1 MYYKDF
7 AAKMRER
14 MPEFLGSMDDKA
26 IAELAIKRNPQ
37 HANRIS
43 FDEPVATQ
51 SQTVETQNNNSTPY
65 IDAINNIQED
75 GLGGITAFKKQQE
88 LDKQSYD
95 TNTITK
101 EDAKRKLANLKK
113 YKEEHPVISVI
124 DDFTN
129 ASAPF
134 KAQWELREKYG
145 NNAPWQEEA
154 KTLVKQGVLGGL
166 GVASTVYPAT
176 ALAKT
181 LKIASIANNLSKAKR
196 VNDAIKSA
204 KYGAVITGVPAL
216 SNETEKVLNNEQG
229 IGEAIPHI
237 TQETALGA
245 LGGLTGYGLTGVTAK
260 PLTNSIAKKA
270 TEKFFAPA
278 KLKPNQIFRQ
288 SDLDKFV
295 AQETKKVMG
304 SNLGAGIKTADGLV
318 AGLGDAAV
326 IGSADYGLNKL
337 QGKQQEPYLEHMK
350 PYMAFGAGA
359 GLLPGVFHYAGKP
372 VEKILNSNL
381 VRNAINNNETISNI
395 VGEGAN
401 ALGVRTS
408 IPNAKKYQELGELIK
423 GYDMPV
429 QKHYTSKEFAE
440 IDSTKN
446 LTPKEKRM
454 YLNYLKNGVPKDEAF
469 EKATSNSNSKFDEMH
484 KKAQQEQ
491 AQSAQEQTNTSKFD
505 EMKAKAEAEQ
515 PDFTENI
522 FNNKEQEHPVV
533 KNNIVPIEENTPN
546 VVKKPL
552 EHAEGST
559 SPVEH
564 QGDINTPIE
573 PQTHVNEPAN
583 HVKINNDD
591 KTLNEAW
598 RKVVSVNRNLV
609 RKVGAKKYLENRFN
623 GYNFEPAKTQKFYD
637 RLIRKINNSKFS
649 DDIKQDMFNQLN
661 EVADN
666 YAKKNNITINKK
678 FGYKDV
684 KTGNEVNNAHSQSS
698 DETDIPITN
707 SQKTSFKYKDED
719 TQKAYKFLEGDF
731 VDEIVDEIDN
741 VITSSRTLQ
750 DKIPVLKLF
759 NDELADDIVIRFE
772 TKHFDSYFDKKNRVI
787 TLGQIEPR
795 DNLFHELRH
804 VCDLEYIAKNK
815 AKNKDLE
822 ILEQYNEVVNTEY
835 ETARDAFLNYTAN
848 EDVFNIDVFDE
859 LSFKPF
865 IKNAAEKQVNCP
877 LEQRAIKASKS
888 LFKKQESLEE
898 MIGKLKETGKWD
910 EMLDYL
916 HYETSIFALERNKK
930 YGQIRIY
937 SNRKNGHNDKRNG
950 RNLGNDTTS
959 TMESQRKRNDKKQNR
974 TTKSVQADFA
984 QSKQRIKDLNN
995 LSVDIE
1001 QKRLK
1006 RGLITPE
1013 QAENRKKQLNSKYYV
1028 PMHTDNTPIEDLL
1041 DLTKNY
1047 NQRRETK
1054 VGLYGEGGEWK
1065 DELTPEKAVENLHI
1079 ASVKTN
1085 FVDEIA
1091 DYVEKNCAKP
1101 LVNGRPQKDWV
1112 SVNAHLL
1119 WNGLAAKQSQE
1130 WYELIASGEKAIRK
1144 AFKNQKQADA
1154 LVELHNRTKTQDFQI
1169 PKQVFKKLLSGEGET
1184 AKEAFE
1190 RYGDS
1195 GYAKGK
1201 LVGALTD
1208 AFTDQF
1214 KRTVLSTSTFW
1225 VNNRF
1230 SNHLLLASNSEN
1242 PAKYI
1247 LDLVNAGK
1255 IKSKDMPQELLE
1267 NSILEAV
1274 STATKRRTFTGYNG
1288 FDNLVNLF
1296 GGHLIDTKT
1305 LKGIQKATASA
1316 GNAFIGIPNKFY
1328 NTIAEKLLNFNSKF
1342 ENYERKVAL
1351 LQQLRSHQRDVLKR
1365 TGQQMLTVEE
1375 ALKQLDKNPEL
1386 RSTVVKQVENVLGDY
1401 NNFTATEKQIIKRA
1415 IPFYSWYRTVLR
1427 NTLYLAKNKPERF
1440 ALILFELEKL
1450 KNEDKDLEEWQKGSL
1465 RLPVKDK
1472 RSGKQLLLN
1481 KVNQVPWETLR
1492 QLGNESDVKN
1502 SVNPLLK
1509 IPAEAMFGKK
1519 FFGSGEITNKRYVS
1533 TYAGKNNDGSNKY
1546 NYIDTKTGKKINSLP
1561 LSTRS
1566 AYVAKELGKN
1576 FTPLLSNRLIGGE
1589 SLLQAGADYAKTGK
1603 FLEPDKL
1610 YDADFGGYKHG
1621 DIAGQIYKKN
1631 KGYKPLKRYATN
1643 NTAEEIKLL
1652 NRAGLS
1658 LQPKQDL
1665 SKADIEKLKR
1675 VTEKYKKKRKA
1686 S

>member
-1 MYYKDF
+1 M
-7 AAKMRER
+7 
-14 MPEFLGSMDDKA
+14 
-26 IAELAIKRNPQ
+26 
-37 HANRIS
+37 
-43 FDEPVATQ
+43 V
-51 SQTVETQNNNSTPY
+51 
-65 IDAINNIQED
+65 
-75 GLGGITAFKKQQE
+75 
-88 LDKQSYD
+88 
-95 TNTITK
+95 
-101 EDAKRKLANLKK
+101 
-113 YKEEHPVISVI
+113 
-124 DDFTN
+124 
-129 ASAPF
+129 
-134 KAQWELREKYG
+134 
-145 NNAPWQEEA
+145 
-154 KTLVKQGVLGGL
+154 
-166 GVASTVYPAT
+166 
-176 ALAKT
+176 KT
-181 LKIASIANNLSKAKR
+181 LKIANIANNLSKAKR
-196 VNDAIKSA
+196 INDAIKST

-237 TQETALGA
+237 AQETALGA

-337 QGKQQEPYLEHMK
+337 QGKQQEPYFKHMK

-423 GYDMPV
+423 DYDMPV

-491 AQSAQEQTNTSKFD
+491 AQTAQEQTNTSKFD

-564 QGDINTPIE
+564 QRDINTPIE

-637 RLIRKINNSKFS
+637 RLVRKINNSKFS
-649 DDIKQDMFNQLN
+649 DDIKQDMLNQLN

-698 DETDIPITN
+698 NETDIPITN
-707 SQKTSFKYKDED
+707 SQKSSFKYKDED
-719 TQKAYKFLEGDF
+719 TQKAYEYILSNNDKTDANY
-731 VDEIVDEIDN
+731 INN
-741 VITSSRTLQ
+741 VETSSRTLQ
-750 DKIPVLKLF
+750 DKIPALKLF
-759 NDELADDIVIRFE
+759 NDELADDIVIRF
-772 TKHFDSYFDKKNRVI
+772 DNNDGASYYDREKRVI
-787 TLGQIEPR
+787 TIGSMKKKTSLY
-795 DNLFHELRH
+795 HELRH
-804 VCDLEYIAKNK
+804 ACDLEYIAKNK

-822 ILEQYNEVVNTEY
+822 ILEQYNEVVNSEY
-835 ETARDAFLNYTAN
+835 EIARKNFIRRLEEESFLSDNAVDQESPLSDN
-848 EDVFNIDVFDE
+848 EIEQLVFVCSQQNILGRHF
-859 LSFKPF
+859 
-865 IKNAAEKQVNCP
+865 NCP
-877 LEQRAIKASKS
+877 LEQRALKS
-888 LFKKQESLEE
+888 SINPFVKQEPLEDL
-898 MIGKLKETGKWD
+898 ITNLKITGKWD
-910 EMLDYL
+910 ELIDYL
-916 HYETSIFALERNKK
+916 SYGSSKRILERNKEH
-930 YGQIRIY
+930 GQVRIFSDRTNRQINKRSGKSFVVY
-937 SNRKNGHNDKRNG
+937 KDYELGSTGNKVRGNINRKIKNEK
-950 RNLGNDTTS
+950 T
-959 TMESQRKRNDKKQNR
+959 
-974 TTKSVQADFA
+974 DFA

-1028 PMHTDNTPIEDLL
+1028 PMHTGNTPIEDLL

-1047 NQRRETK
+1047 NQPRETK
-1054 VGLYGEGGEWK
+1054 VGLYGEGGKWK
-1065 DELTPEKAVENLHI
+1065 DKLTPEKAVENLHI

-1085 FVDEIA
+1085 FVDKIA

-1130 WYELIASGEKAIRK
+1130 WYELIASGEEAIRK

-1201 LVGALTD
+1201 LIGALTD

-1214 KRTVLSTSTFW
+1214 KRTVLGTSTFW

-1247 LDLVNAGK
+1247 LDLYNAGK

-1450 KNEDKDLEEWQKGSL
+1450 KNEDKDLKEWQKGSL
-1465 RLPVKDK
+1465 RLPLKDK

-1509 IPAEAMFGKK
+1509 VLAEAMFGKK

-1546 NYIDTKTGKKINSLP
+1546 NYIDTKTGKKIDHLP